1 MASSSPAANA
11 LIAKLDAFY
20 DAFLT
25 FQTNRSDENLQRLGA
40 FFAPSCIAE
49 PRSMRHWKHRAI
61 GRDAAMQAYRE
72 MLGEQVLKE
81 RRVVSQVAVA
91 DADAAAAGPRVYCE
105 MANRYDVQGLELD
118 PMLETVVVRFSNAL
132 GGEIV
137 EWKTYNCQSP
147 VAALTQQATGK
158 GLYANVRVLPASVK
172 DYYSAVVLT
181 DIF

>member
-1 MASSSPAANA
+1 MSSSSPANA
-11 LIAKLDAFY
+11 LISRLDAFY
-20 DAFLT
+20 DSLLA
-25 FQTNRSDENLQRLGA
+25 FQTDATDENLARLGA
-40 FFAPSCIAE
+40 FFSSNCIAE

-61 GRDAAMQAYRE
+61 GRENTMKAYRE

-91 DADAAAAGPRVYCE
+91 ETDPTDPAGPRVYCE

-118 PMLETVVVRFSNAL
+118 PMLETVVVRFNDAE

-158 GLYANVRVLPASVK
+158 GLYANVSIPTREEL
-172 DYYSAVVLT
+172 
-181 DIF
+181 